1 MKQTAFLLA
10 LVILLSS
17 ALCSCGRDS
26 SVDAALLDKAEEVGA
41 GAKTPEENEYMG
53 DWTPETAY
61 SPGDLSDTAG
71 IRYFLIP
78 MSDAVQNGMFFVP
91 TSVFESYP
99 HPDGGSG
106 MGSSGLLRLVDL
118 ETGEDRALC
127 PDPLCEHIP
136 YVCPYVD
143 LQSAG
148 AADGAP
154 YVFRFETG
162 IGKNGQP
169 NMVETIE
176 RLDAAS
182 GEFTVVAREEYDLS
196 TSDQVH
202 IMSHAFDGDCL
213 AYVRAVIMTDRD
225 TRTERRISTLVFV
238 DLKTGR
244 TTAEVPVPEE
254 WTDFCVEWMDGDVLR
269 CCDAVH
275 GHYTTDKTLSGMT
288 AVGDGSRFIYN
299 CFDTE
304 TGEVFVNVFN
314 NPDAQSGDRTVTLGR
329 LMEGE
334 IEKISLPRDDLLAVE
349 VTRSWIYYT
358 AYDFVSAGM
367 DHTGT
372 REIGFDDGGV
382 IYRVP
387 RSDPSAEPEIVFSDG
402 VSFCMRDT
410 LNPWFVLGDCLYFSS
425 REKFADGAGIS
436 FGRNVKGVRVNFVE
450 HTCRYIR
457 YR

>member
-26 SVDAALLDKAEEVGA
+26 SVDSALLDKAEEVGA

-53 DWTPETAY
+53 DWLPETVY

-78 MSDAVQNGMFFVP
+78 MADAAKDGVFFVS
-91 TSVFESYP
+91 TSVFES
-99 HPDGGSG
+99 DGSG
-106 MGSSGLLRLVDL
+106 GKGINGLLRVVDL

-127 PDPLCEHIP
+127 PDPLCEH
-136 YVCPYVD
+136 VRSACPYVD

-148 AADGAP
+148 TADGAP

-162 IGKNGQP
+162 IGNNGQP
-169 NMVETIE
+169 NAVENIE
-176 RLDAAS
+176 RLDPAS

-196 TSDQVH
+196 SSDQVH

-213 AYVRAVIMTDRD
+213 AYVRAVIMIDRD

-254 WTDFCVEWMDGDVLR
+254 WMDFCVEWMDGDVLR
-269 CCDAVH
+269 CSDTVH

-304 TGEVFVNVFN
+304 TGEVFVNVYR
-314 NPDAQSGDRTVTLGR
+314 NPDPQSLDRTVNLARLSPDGTL
-329 LMEGE
+329 
-334 IEKISLPRDDLLAVE
+334 EKIALPRDDLLAVE

-358 AYDFVSAGM
+358 AYDFVPAGM

-425 REKFADGAGIS
+425 PEKFADGAGIS

-450 HTCRYIR
+450 YTCRYIR